1 MGKDRKSIVWVA
13 IALVGVGSGACSV
26 IFGTDELQC
35 TTDGDCAARG
45 AEFAN
50 LRCSADNVCVSGP
63 AQVDGGVDAA
73 PKDSASDVTDAA
85 ADTLVDPFSC
95 AMLPEPNPDPSTQLD
110 ISMRYT
116 DFSTGQAPL
125 DTVARLCAA
134 TDPTCQ
140 NPRTTLVGAGP
151 GDAGSAEA
159 GTGWIT
165 TTDAGTVT
173 AKVELG
179 FEGFLEAHAPQYP
192 QTIRSISP
200 ALRNPKN
207 EFDQFLLR
215 PTEISILADQL
226 TGMQNTYDSVGHG
239 LVFVFARDCN
249 NLPIEGASFTTDAT
263 DPKLLLFYII
273 NSSPSITNTKTD
285 SLGRA
290 GYLNAPP
297 GIFTFNGFIGE
308 GSAKRRYG
316 SGRVLVRA
324 GANTTV
330 VVMPSP

>member
-1 MGKDRKSIVWVA
+1 MGKDRKTVVFA
-13 IALVGVGSGACSV
+13 IGLAAVGSAACSL

-35 TTDGDCAARG
+35 STDADCAARG
-45 AEFAN
+45 ADFAQ
-50 LRCSADNVCVSGP
+50 LRCSADSICVRASIDP
-63 AQVDGGVDAA
+63 DGGVDATV
-73 PKDSASDVTDAA
+73 KDVATDVADAA
-85 ADTLVDPFSC
+85 PDTLVDPFSC
-95 AMLPEPNPDPSTQLD
+95 SLLSAPNPDPSKQLD
-110 ISMRYT
+110 VSMRYT
-116 DFSTGQAPL
+116 DFSTGQPPL
-125 DTVARLCAA
+125 NTVARLCAA

-140 NPRTTLVGAGP
+140 NPRPTLQGAGP
-151 GDAGSAEA
+151 GDAGDPEA
-159 GTGWIT
+159 GGGWVN

-173 AKVELG
+173 ANVELG
-179 FEGFLEAHAPQYP
+179 FEGFLEAHASQYP

-215 PTEISILADQL
+215 QSEIKILADQL
-226 TGMQNTYDSVGHG
+226 THMPNTYDPVGHG

-263 DPKLLLFYII
+263 DPKMILFYII
-273 NSSPSITNTKTD
+273 NSSPSIVDTKTD

-290 GYLNAPP
+290 GFLNAPP

-308 GSAKRRYG
+308 GSSKRRYG